1 MWRRTTI
8 LSRTNFLWLTQ
19 NRTREP
25 FCMSIF
31 INFLI
36 THNPILSTYCP
47 ILFIYK
53 HNGIFVSFFSQT
65 CGEWNVYLDLWR
77 EIIHWN
83 IQTPCFVHSCTLQ
96 KLQGVT
102 GTTHHFCQAAY
113 ANCGGFGALDPAA
126 EGRGQQH
133 WRPAALT
140 IYSRCRSDTS
150 LRRRDSPA
158 AKWVPWNAFKVK
170 GSVDRGHLRCF
181 SLTYQVDLC
190 CSSSHLHPS
199 WLDAVRSETLLMCF
213 DGYFNIG
220 RWGEG
225 SGVVR
230 VTTGNKLTWVKACF
244 VLPSGE
250 FRSIF
255 LAPSSDE
262 TLRQCGRTSYSRWG
276 WFDMICLVL
285 RKWPKTNLACHWV
298 ISRTQNGECWNAWL
312 EMIEACVEVAV
323 EERSR

>member
-1 MWRRTTI
+1 MC
-8 LSRTNFLWLTQ
+8 FL
-19 NRTREP
+19 
-25 FCMSIF
+25 
-31 INFLI
+31 
-36 THNPILSTYCP
+36 
-47 ILFIYK
+47 
-53 HNGIFVSFFSQT
+53 FFSQT

-77 EIIHWN
+77 E
-83 IQTPCFVHSCTLQ
+83 TGDHSLKYTDPMFRRFPYLANAAGCHRYYPSLLPGSLCELWRIWGTWPSCRRQESATL
-96 KLQGVT
+96 
-102 GTTHHFCQAAY
+102 
-113 ANCGGFGALDPAA
+113 ALLPMILP
-126 EGRGQQH
+126 GLNVLN
-133 WRPAALT
+133 LT
-140 IYSRCRSDTS
+140 IHSRCRSDTS

-158 AKWVPWNAFKVK
+158 VKWVLWNAFKVK

-181 SLTYQVDLC
+181 WLNLLSWSMLLLQPSPSILTG
-190 CSSSHLHPS
+190 CSSLWNAFDVFW
-199 WLDAVRSETLLMCF
+199 WLFQL
-213 DGYFNIG
+213 G

-225 SGVVR
+225 SWVVR

-276 WFDMICLVL
+276 WFDMIRLVL

-298 ISRTQNGECWNAWL
+298 NSRTQNGECWNAWL
-312 EMIEACVEVAV
+312 EMIKACVEVAV